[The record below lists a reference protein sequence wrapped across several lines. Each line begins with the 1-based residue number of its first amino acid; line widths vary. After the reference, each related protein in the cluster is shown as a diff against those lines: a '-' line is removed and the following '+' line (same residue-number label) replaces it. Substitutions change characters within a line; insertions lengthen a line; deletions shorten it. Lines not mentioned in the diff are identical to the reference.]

1 MAGKPMSTR
10 LPVIYVDEIQYG
22 YPEDLVKLASVNV
35 KEVRYLDGVDANLR
49 FGLGHSAGAIVVI
62 TKK

>member
-1 MAGKPMSTR
+1 MSTR

-22 YPEDLVKLASVNV
+22 YPEDLVKLASGNV
-35 KEVRYLDGVDANLR
+35 KEVRYLDEQDANLR
-49 FGLGHSAGAIVVI
+49 LGLGHSGGTILVI